1 MYGYQSAEILD
12 VEGLEIYCV
21 TLGLFHKIVPLITDR
36 ALQVQFLLFHS

>member
-21 TLGLFHKIVPLITDR
+21 TLGLFHKIVPFKYRSIVASSVSINT
-36 ALQVQFLLFHS
+36 